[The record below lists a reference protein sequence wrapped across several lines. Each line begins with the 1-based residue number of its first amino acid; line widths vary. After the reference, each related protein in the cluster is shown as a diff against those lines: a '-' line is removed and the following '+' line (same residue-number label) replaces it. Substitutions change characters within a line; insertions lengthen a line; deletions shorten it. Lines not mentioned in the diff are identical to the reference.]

1 MLSFAALL
9 VAARPGSRGEW
20 LAAGLS
26 GLAGIALLFGPLTG
40 LLDALGRAWVVL
52 VTVAFV
58 ASAKLRPA
66 RFWPLAL
73 RSCLYTAAAVI
84 VLGPVVAGSAVWREV
99 QWEVTRDT
107 SRVVRYVVE
116 LAPGL
121 YPAFEPAVRLFAAW
135 PLWLVLE
142 TVAGLALAWWAHA
155 LVART
160 PLSRVAVM
168 NH

>member
-1 MLSFAALL
+1 MLAFAALL

-20 LAAGLS
+20 LAVGI
-26 GLAGIALLFGPLTG
+26 AGIAGTALLLGPLTG

-73 RSCLYTAAAVI
+73 RSCLYTAATVT
-84 VLGPVVAGSAVWREV
+84 VLGPAVAGSAIWREV
-99 QWEVTRDT
+99 QWEVTRHA
-107 SRVVRYVVE
+107 SRALRYMVE
-116 LAPGL
+116 VAPGT

-135 PLWLVLE
+135 PLWLLLE
-142 TVAGLALAWWAHA
+142 TLAGLALAWWAHA

-160 PLSRVAVM
+160 PLSRVAVV